1 MDAFALA
8 FKNIRRRKVR
18 SFLTILGIAI
28 GILSVLVVNCISENG
43 KSAINA
49 ELDNLGLNGLLI
61 NSDKLDELPLN
72 EKDLQAVS
80 AQPEIQNAT
89 PIIMETSGVS
99 TKTQTLESVLWG
111 VDEGANQVI
120 SMELLHGRFLN
131 AGDVRASAKVCMID
145 SSLAEQMYQRTNI
158 VGKSIS
164 VKIDNANYP
173 VEVVGVVRADSG
185 ILQNVIS
192 DYMPSFLYMPYTT
205 VQEATYRDEIDKIA
219 VKVKGGSDASEVG
232 NTLVERM
239 NHTIKVENLAQQ
251 RDRLGNMV
259 DIVSLVLSIVG
270 TISLVVAGLGI
281 MTMMLTSVNE
291 RTREIGIKKSIGAAK
306 SNIMLEFFAESV
318 LISVLGCLLGVSAGL
333 LLILAA
339 GWLLHMNLLLISVS
353 TTIQIVVIS
362 IVLGVVFCVYPAYK
376 ASTLRPIEALRCD

>member
-1 MDAFALA
+1 MDAFVLA

-18 SFLTILGIAI
+18 SFLTILGISI

-61 NSDKLDELPLN
+61 NSDKQDEQPLN
-72 EKDLQAVS
+72 DEDLLTVS

-89 PIIMETSGVS
+89 PIIMENSGVS
-99 TKTQTLESVLWG
+99 TETKTLESVLWG
-111 VDEGANQVI
+111 VDQGANQVI
-120 SMELLHGRFLN
+120 SMQLLHGRFLN

-145 SSLAEQMYQRTNI
+145 SALAEQMYQRTNI
-158 VGKSIS
+158 VGKTIS
-164 VKIDNANYP
+164 VKIGDGSYP
-173 VEVVGVVRADSG
+173 VEVIGVVRADSG

-192 DYMPSFLYMPYTT
+192 DYMPSFIYMPYTT
-205 VQEATYRDEIDKIA
+205 VQDTTYRDEIDKIA
-219 VKVKGGSDASEVG
+219 IKVTEGSDAVAVG

-239 NHTIKVENLAQQ
+239 NYTIKVENLAQQ
-251 RDRLGNMV
+251 RDRLGNMM
-259 DIVSLVLSIVG
+259 DILSLVLSVVG

-318 LISVLGCLLGVSAGL
+318 LISVLGCLLGVSTGI
-333 LLILAA
+333 LLILTAS
-339 GWLLHMNLLLISVS
+339 WLLHMNLLLISVS
-353 TTIQIVVIS
+353 TTVQIVVIS

-376 ASTLRPIEALRCD
+376 ASTLRPIEALRCE